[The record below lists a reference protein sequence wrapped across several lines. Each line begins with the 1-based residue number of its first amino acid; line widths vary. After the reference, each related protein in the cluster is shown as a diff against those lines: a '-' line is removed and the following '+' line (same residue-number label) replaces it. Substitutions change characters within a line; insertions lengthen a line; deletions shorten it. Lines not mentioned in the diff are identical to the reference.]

1 MFATQTCWRSRADM
15 AHITIEGLGYR
26 YPDAAEETLSDVTL
40 DVPAGEAH
48 ALLGASGAG
57 KSTMLALLSGLL
69 RPSRGRVLFDGQDV
83 TPLAA
88 RHRNV
93 AQVFQFPV
101 LYDGMNV
108 LKNLTFPL
116 TQRGFTKEAA
126 LQRAR
131 HIAERLEISELL
143 LRKANDLSLFQKQ
156 LVAVGRAIVRPD
168 VALVLLDEP
177 LTAVQPSTK
186 THLRHVLK
194 EVQRDLHVTMIYVT
208 HDQTEALTFA
218 TAISVMAN
226 GGLLQTAA
234 AETLYN
240 EPAHEIVAHFVGDPG
255 MNLLDAEVRGG
266 QVYLGEDALGPMS
279 LTDGPVRLG
288 FRAEWVALDAA
299 HGLPG
304 KVLRRRDAGTRQGA
318 VVGVA
323 DVSVVGQTIR
333 AAYHGPI
340 GELPRVSVR
349 RFVGFR
355 GGIRVA

>member
-1 MFATQTCWRSRADM
+1 M
-15 AHITIEGLGYR
+15 ARITIEGLSYR
-26 YPDAAEETLSDVTL
+26 YPDAAEETLTDVSL
-40 DVPAGEAH
+40 DVAAGEAH

-69 RPSRGRVLFDGQDV
+69 RPTRGRVLFDGRDV
-83 TPLAA
+83 TGLAA

-116 TQRGFTKEAA
+116 TQRGFSRSDA

-131 HIAERLEISELL
+131 HIAERLEIGDLL
-143 LRKANDLSLFQKQ
+143 SHKVNDLSLFQKQ

-186 THLRHVLK
+186 IRLRHVLK
-194 EVQRDLHVTMIYVT
+194 EVQRELHVTMIYVT

-218 TAISVMAN
+218 SAISVMAN
-226 GGLLQTAA
+226 GGLLQTATA
-234 AETLYN
+234 QTLYN

-255 MNLLDAEVRGG
+255 MNLLDAEVRAG
-266 QVYLGEDALGPMS
+266 QVYLGEVALGPMHVA
-279 LTDGPVRLG
+279 DGPVRLG
-288 FRAEWVALDAA
+288 FRAEWAALGASF
-299 HGLPG
+299 GLPG
-304 KVLRRRDAGTRQGA
+304 EVLRRRDAGTRQGA
-318 VVGVA
+318 VVGIANVA
-323 DVSVVGQTIR
+323 VAGQTIR
-333 AAYHGPI
+333 VAYHGPVDDVTRI
-340 GELPRVSVR
+340 SVG
-349 RFVGFR
+349 RFIGFR
-355 GGIRVA
+355 GGVRVA